1 MHKIQD
7 KSFVI
12 FSFYLACAIEYIF
25 SNNTTVGTS
34 DGKRVIQ
41 ITGTFLCHLITI
53 TSAVTDCS
61 DDQSEVNLS

>member
-1 MHKIQD
+1 M
-7 KSFVI
+7 
-12 FSFYLACAIEYIF
+12 EYIF